1 MTCPVYIPRAFS
13 PSRLSPAMK
22 NTHYSPSGLA
32 ILSRHKLEQEAA
44 AEEPDLRRCL
54 GHNSVLVNTMSKTR
68 RNSDRYRKSF
78 RFCEEDMVASSS
90 MKKEKDQD
98 KGSLIRA
105 QITKTVKAMIVRRRA
120 ITATPAN
127 TITTDTNI
135 NTTTAGRK
143 DTKLVQIPVTNNKT
157 NKNTTTTTTTNNK
170 LNNRTVQFMDNN
182 QRMTPPPAPPS
193 TASPAKNVLSA
204 KSRQC
209 MALVTGRK
217 FWMHSM
223 MVQTSAG

>member
-1 MTCPVYIPRAFS
+1 
-13 PSRLSPAMK
+13 MK

-32 ILSRHKLEQEAA
+32 ILSRHKLEQETAA
-44 AEEPDLRRCL
+44 DEPDLRRCL
-54 GHNSVLVNTMSKTR
+54 GHNSVLANTMSKTR

-78 RFCEEDMVASSS
+78 RLCEEDMDASSS

-105 QITKTVKAMIVRRRA
+105 QITKTVKAMMVRRRS
-120 ITATPAN
+120 IIPAN
-127 TITTDTNI
+127 TTTTTDTNI
-135 NTTTAGRK
+135 NTTTSGRK
-143 DTKLVQIPVTNNKT
+143 DTKLVQIPVTENNP
-157 NKNTTTTTTTNNK
+157 NKNTTTTATNKNNNNK
-170 LNNRTVQFMDNN
+170 LNNRTVQFKGDD
-182 QRMTPPPAPPS
+182 QRMTPPTPAS
-193 TASPAKNVLSA
+193 TPSPAKNILSA

>member
-1 MTCPVYIPRAFS
+1 MTCPLYIPRAFS

-54 GHNSVLVNTMSKTR
+54 GHNSVFANTMSKTR

-78 RFCEEDMVASSS
+78 RLCEEDMEASSG

-105 QITKTVKAMIVRRRA
+105 QITKTVKAMMVRRRSM
-120 ITATPAN
+120 TATPAN
-127 TITTDTNI
+127 TTTTDTNI
-135 NTTTAGRK
+135 NTTAGRK
-143 DTKLVQIPVTNNKT
+143 EAKLVQIPVTDNKT
-157 NKNTTTTTTTNNK
+157 NKNTSTANNNK
-170 LNNRTVQFMDNN
+170 LNTRTVQFKDNN
-182 QRMTPPPAPPS
+182 RRMTPPPTPAS
-193 TASPAKNVLSA
+193 TPSPAKNVLSA